1 MLSRSLVSRA
11 INKQA
16 LLLQYGYLCSKRN
29 SCGNTIAIPVAQQ
42 HFYLLLYGLLQCLK
56 YGDDCRSVVERKGEG
71 GWGVGGWGMWGVW
84 EGGVHNSSTEQLRGN
99 MTIVLNNI
107 VAY

>member
-1 MLSRSLVSRA
+1 MVMTAEASWRGKERA
-11 INKQA
+11 
-16 LLLQYGYLCSKRN
+16 
-29 SCGNTIAIPVAQQ
+29 
-42 HFYLLLYGLLQCLK
+42 
-56 YGDDCRSVVERKGEG
+56 G
-71 GWGVGGWGMWGVW
+71 GGVGGWGMWGVW